1 MEPLGNPTS
10 PDSDQTISPFPRLYA
25 RISRVEEQVAAEQR
39 LRCETEQR
47 LTQHLNS
54 LVGHLLNNEFAAVF
68 LLRCYPD

>member
-1 MEPLGNPTS
+1 MATS
-10 PDSDQTISPFPRLYA
+10 PDSDQTASPLRLYA

-54 LVGHLLNNEFAAVF
+54 LVGHLLNIYRIFCYVFAEM
-68 LLRCYPD
+68 LS